1 MAPVGD
7 ASHLQRKLDASV
19 GFKQKKERSR
29 GNLIPLPCQQRNAEN
44 ADSRECVRFG
54 DRLQ

>member
-19 GFKQKKERSR
+19 GLKQKKK
-29 GNLIPLPCQQRNAEN
+29 
-44 ADSRECVRFG
+44 
-54 DRLQ
+54 RLDGLYVFSPPT